1 MCVCVYIITKTF
13 VSYGIFIYIFIF
25 SVIKLNIYIYLVII
39 FQVKGF
45 PSKITTKGQL
55 KDVLARII
63 FTPLQHH
70 AVNYPVV
77 YYGGFIPNMPTK
89 LYDDPQAP
97 SNDFSVY
104 NLPQTYLASVRF
116 LV

>member
-1 MCVCVYIITKTF
+1 MYICIRQKDKLGLLHLK
-13 VSYGIFIYIFIF
+13 YLFIY
-25 SVIKLNIYIYLVII
+25 SYSQLLNSIYIYLVII

-55 KDVLARII
+55 KDILARII

-70 AVNYPVV
+70 AVNYPVA
-77 YYGGFIPNMPTK
+77 YYGAFIPNMPTK

-97 SNDFSVY
+97 SNDFSVD

-116 LV
+116 PV